1 MPATIVETNKDK
13 FSLIDIDPITLDII
27 ENAMMNARHEMD
39 AVLFRTAMSP
49 GIREQHDEF
58 PMIANLEGKMVVGQF
73 GSFIHGF
80 KEAYDGTIEEGD
92 LFLTT
97 DPYAC
102 NGAIS
107 HINDWLLLRP
117 IFKDGR
123 LIAYAAMF
131 GHMTDVGGKVPGSL
145 PTDAREI
152 FEEGIRIP
160 PTKIYKN
167 DELQTDLLEL
177 ILHNCRMPN
186 WNRSDFN
193 ALVAA
198 IRTAEKRVIEMA
210 GRFGDDVFYSAL
222 DELLARN
229 KRAMGKLIKNT
240 VPEKK
245 QFFEDYICDDGL
257 GMGPYKIK
265 CAMWR
270 EKDKVIFDFEGID
283 PQSISSINFYLNEEM
298 FKMFCGV
305 YMIMV
310 FDPQIMF
317 NDGFYDLMEVKI
329 PHGTLLKPQ
338 EPAALSCRTH
348 ALGRI
353 FDVLGGLLGQ
363 GDPDFLAGAGFSD
376 SPHFMYSGYDKNGEW
391 YQLYS
396 IGFGGVPGKPSGD
409 GPDGHSLWP
418 SFTNVPNEF
427 LESYF
432 PLRIET
438 YETITDSGGAGYNR
452 GGNGLRMGYCFLE
465 PGTISIHDDRWLTY
479 PWGVNGGEPGRRS
492 EKILVRT
499 DGSQER
505 LPSKCD
511 RIEVGSGDI
520 LYFNTWGGGGCGDP
534 LKREVERVEF
544 DVRAGLVSMD
554 GAKRYGVVMNADR
567 RVNLKRTETLR
578 ARMAQKRGKVPMFD
592 RGGDIETLKK
602 RCLKETGL
610 QPPRQPEFQTWALKL
625 LEGGK
630 DKAAASGSV
639 KVKRAAGK
647 KAVKKSVKK
656 AVPKPKAKAKAKA
669 KAKTVKKTA

>member
-39 AVLFRTAMSP
+39 AVLFSTAMSP

-257 GMGPYKIK
+257 GMGPYRIK

-270 EKDKVIFDFEGID
+270 EKDKVIFDFEGTD

-499 DGSQER
+499 DGSEER

-592 RGGDIETLKK
+592 RGGDIATLKK
-602 RCLKETGL
+602 RCFKETGL
-610 QPPRQPEFQTWALKL
+610 QQPRQPEFQTWALKV

-630 DKAAASGSV
+630 AEASGSV
-639 KVKRAAGK
+639 KVKRSAGKKAGK
-647 KAVKKSVKK
+647 KAVKK
-656 AVPKPKAKAKAKA
+656 AAPKAKAKAKA
-669 KAKTVKKTA
+669 KATKKTA

>member
-257 GMGPYKIK
+257 GMGPYRIK

-270 EKDKVIFDFEGID
+270 EKDKVIFDFEGTD

-499 DGSQER
+499 DGSEER

-511 RIEVGSGDI
+511 WIEVGSGDI

-592 RGGDIETLKK
+592 RGGDIATLKK
-602 RCLKETGL
+602 RCFKETGL
-610 QPPRQPEFQTWALKL
+610 QPPRQPEFQTWALKV

-630 DKAAASGSV
+630 AEASGSV
-639 KVKRAAGK
+639 KVKRSAGKKAGK
-647 KAVKKSVKK
+647 KAVKK
-656 AVPKPKAKAKAKA
+656 AAPKAKAKAKA
-669 KAKTVKKTA
+669 KATKKTA